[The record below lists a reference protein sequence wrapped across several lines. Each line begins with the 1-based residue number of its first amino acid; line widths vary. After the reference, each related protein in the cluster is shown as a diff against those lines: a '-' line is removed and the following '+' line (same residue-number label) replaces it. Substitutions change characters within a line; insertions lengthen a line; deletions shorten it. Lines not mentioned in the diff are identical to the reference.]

1 MNTKFLLLSLVAVA
15 GAALYFASQASTDS
29 GLNADSVGLTKFAV
43 FRNEFGKSYSS
54 PQELEYRLGVF
65 LANLALIDAHNA
77 DKTSSYTLELN
88 EFGDLTFDEFAAKYL
103 GVASDFEGAARCEKT
118 GDNYFAFNDEQEV
131 DWVKAG
137 MVHPVKN
144 QAACG
149 SCWAFSSTGA
159 LESALAIFKG
169 QKELDISEQELVD
182 CSRSYGN
189 GGCNGGLMHFAFDY
203 ILDKGINN
211 SKDYP
216 YTARDGQCKG
226 NLSGK
231 GPHHLKGC
239 RQIKKGVD
247 NIVPALRQQPVS
259 VAFYVQNDFRF
270 YKNGVYDPKGCTS
283 HPNHAVLGVGFKLD
297 AEKPYFQIK
306 NSWGTGW
313 GDQGFFKMS
322 IGKGSGTCQIGG
334 HEWNY
339 FPVV

>member
-1 MNTKFLLLSLVAVA
+1 MNTKIILLSI
-15 GAALYFASQASTDS
+15 AALAGLTLFIASQSTTDS
-29 GLNADSVGLTKFAV
+29 GLNVDSLTLTQFSN
-43 FRNEFGKSYSS
+43 FRREFSKTYSS

-65 LANLALIDAHNA
+65 RANLELIEAHNA
-77 DKTSSYTLELN
+77 GSSSYTLEIN
-88 EFGDLTFDEFAAKYL
+88 EHADLTYDEFAAKFL
-103 GVASDFEGAARCEKT
+103 GASEDLQGSARCEKT
-118 GDNYFAFNDEQEV
+118 GSEPLNFSDERQV

-137 MVHPVKN
+137 VVHPVKN

-149 SCWAFSSTGA
+149 SCWAFSAAGA

-169 QKELDISEQELVD
+169 QKNLDIAEQELVD

-189 GGCNGGLMHFAFDY
+189 GGCQGGLMHFAYDY

-216 YTARDGQCKG
+216 YTARDGKCKSDI
-226 NLSGK
+226 SGK

-239 RQIKKGVD
+239 RQVKRGVE
-247 NIVPALRQQPVS
+247 NIVNNLRQQPIA

-270 YKNGVYDPKGCTS
+270 YKNGVYNPTGCTS
-283 HPNHAVLGVGFKLD
+283 RPNHAVLAVGFDLD
-297 AEKPYFQIK
+297 FATPYLHIK
-306 NSWGTGW
+306 NSWGTVW
-313 GDQGFFKMS
+313 GDQGYFKMA
-322 IGKGSGTCQIGG
+322 IGSGSGTCQIGG